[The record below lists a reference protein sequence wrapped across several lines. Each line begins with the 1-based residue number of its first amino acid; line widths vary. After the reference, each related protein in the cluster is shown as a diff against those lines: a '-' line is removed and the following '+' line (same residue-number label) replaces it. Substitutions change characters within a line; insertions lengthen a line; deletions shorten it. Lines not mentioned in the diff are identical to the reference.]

1 MSYRATITLDEE
13 AYRFLMSAARENR
26 SGFINTLLKKE
37 RDRELEAAILEA
49 NREEALDTEY
59 REETALWD
67 QTLAD
72 GI

>member
-1 MSYRATITLDEE
+1 
-13 AYRFLMSAARENR
+13 MSAAGENR

-37 RDRELEAAILEA
+37 RDRELETAILEA
-49 NREEALDTEY
+49 NREEALDAEY